1 MTFVH
6 NNFTN
11 LVFIWL
17 QYDLPDSDPV
27 VSAAK
32 RVMHK
37 NSLILSASHPLFF
50 SSIQS
55 GFPSFLR
62 LASIIWEISYT
73 HLYTPN
79 GQLNMAKRKRQGA
92 PAGESVAPESSS
104 NKKQKPAESTTA
116 TAAPAK
122 ETTAAPQQYNETIQ
136 VVVGSYDRVLHGL
149 TASVSVKGKDGA
161 DKKNKKQSKVAVDF
175 ADTFLFTAHSSA
187 IRCVA
192 VSPPSAPAPGQS
204 RKLFLAS
211 GATDERINVYELSA
225 HPPKKQEQDALSQVT
240 PRPILENRKNRE
252 LGSLMHH
259 ASTVTALRFPT
270 RSKLL
275 SSSDDSTIAVTR
287 TRDWSVLSNIKAPIP
302 MAQGRPSGDT
312 APFGGTPS
320 GVTDFAIHPSMKL
333 MLSVSKGERSMRLW
347 NLMTGKRAGVLN
359 FDRNLLQEIG
369 EGRHSAAGEGRKVI
383 WGNVD
388 GADEFAVGF
397 ERDVVVFGMDS
408 VPKCK
413 VVGAAAR
420 TKVHQSTY
428 LSTGEED
435 GPTLLAV
442 STEDGRIMFF
452 STKDEHIEPAEEGG
466 KATLGTARMV
476 GQIGGA
482 DDGVTGRIKEFV
494 VVRSESDPALL
505 YVISGSSDGK
515 VRLWTVD
522 WNALVA
528 ASEKAPSK
536 EQSKQKQKQQA
547 IGTLAGTY
555 ETQNRI
561 TCMAAYLMI
570 PRPEGV
576 EDSEEEDLDE
586 DEESDSDEDDE

>member
-1 MTFVH
+1 
-6 NNFTN
+6 
-11 LVFIWL
+11 
-17 QYDLPDSDPV
+17 
-27 VSAAK
+27 
-32 RVMHK
+32 
-37 NSLILSASHPLFF
+37 
-50 SSIQS
+50 
-55 GFPSFLR
+55 
-62 LASIIWEISYT
+62 
-73 HLYTPN
+73 
-79 GQLNMAKRKRQGA
+79 MAKRKRQ
-92 PAGESVAPESSS
+92 AGPVAETVAPEAVA
-104 NKKQKPAESTTA
+104 NKKQKAVETTTSTAPSKATTA
-116 TAAPAK
+116 VPS
-122 ETTAAPQQYNETIQ
+122 QYNETIQ

-149 TASVSVKGKDGA
+149 TASISVKGKDSTE
-161 DKKNKKQSKVAVDF
+161 KKNKKQGKVEVDF

-192 VSPPSAPAPGQS
+192 ISPPSAPTPGQS
-204 RKLFLAS
+204 QKLFLAS
-211 GATDERINVYELSA
+211 GATDERINIYELSA

-287 TRDWSVLSNIKAPIP
+287 TRDWSLLSNIKAPIP
-302 MAQGRPSGDT
+302 VAQGRPSGDT
-312 APFGGTPS
+312 APFGGTPA

-359 FDRNLLQEIG
+359 FDRALLQEIG
-369 EGRHSAAGEGRKVI
+369 EGKHSAAGEGRRVI
-383 WGNVD
+383 WGSVD

-420 TKVHQSTY
+420 TKVHQTTYISTD
-428 LSTGEED
+428 EED
-435 GPTLLAV
+435 GPTLLAL

-452 STKDEHIEPAEEGG
+452 STKDEHIEPAEEGS
-466 KATLGTARMV
+466 KASLGTARLV

-482 DDGVTGRIKEFV
+482 DDGVTGRIKEFAV
-494 VVRSESDPALL
+494 IRSKSNPSLL

-515 VRLWTVD
+515 VRFWTVD
-522 WNALVA
+522 WDALVA
-528 ASEKAPSK
+528 ASEKVPSK
-536 EQSKQKQKQQA
+536 EQAKEKQKQPA
-547 IGTLAGTY
+547 VGTLVGTY

-570 PRPEGV
+570 PRPEGE
-576 EDSEEEDLDE
+576 EDSEDEINE
-586 DEESDSDEDDE
+586 DEESASEEDSDDE